1 MIKTHFFLCGLEKKL
16 YFYTQNRIITKNQLI
31 FMKNFKALML
41 GAAVATALLGACT
54 TGQETNLTVSKLDPA
69 KFDTI
74 INEKPVKLYV
84 LKNANGME
92 VCVTNYGARVVS
104 LVVPVKDGTPT
115 DVVLGYDN
123 IKQYADTLN
132 SPSDYGSSVGRYAN
146 RINQG
151 QITLDGVTYQLPQ
164 NNFGHCLHGGCTL
177 EPEPMGWQ
185 NLVWDVKQVKK
196 NSITLVMN
204 SADGEAGFPGN
215 VVATVTYTLTK
226 NNAIDIVWKATTD
239 KKTVINMT
247 NHSYFNLNGDHS
259 IPVTNHILT
268 LNADNF
274 TPCDSTYMTTGEIL
288 PVAGTPMDFTKGKAI
303 GKEINNYAYEQLK
316 NGNGYDHNWV
326 LNTKCDDTKCA
337 AKLYSPITGIY
348 VEVYTNEPGIQ
359 FYSGNFLDGSGLDK
373 QGNKMEQR
381 TGCCLETQKFP
392 DSPNKSN
399 LPGWYS
405 AELVPGQ
412 EYYSHCIYQ
421 FGVE

>member
-1 MIKTHFFLCGLEKKL
+1 MNFTKNVMKMAAVCGLFAMVSCAEKKEALPLLKQSDFQTQFAGKKTDL
-16 YFYTQNRIITKNQLI
+16 Y
-31 FMKNFKALML
+31 
-41 GAAVATALLGACT
+41 
-54 TGQETNLTVSKLDPA
+54 
-69 KFDTI
+69 TI
-74 INEKPVKLYV
+74 GNK
-84 LKNANGME
+84 NGMTIQ
-92 VCVTNYGARVVS
+92 VTNFGARIVS
-104 LVVPVKDGTPT
+104 IFVQDKDGKMQ
-115 DVVLGYDN
+115 DAVIGFSN
-123 IKQYADTLN
+123 IKDYTTQA
-132 SPSDYGSSVGRYAN
+132 SDFGSSVGRYAN

-185 NLVWDVKQVKK
+185 NLPYDVESVTD
-196 NSITLVMN
+196 NSITLVMK

-215 VVATVTYTLTK
+215 VVAKVCYTVTEK
-226 NNAIDIVWKATTD
+226 NAIDIVWTATTD

-268 LNADNF
+268 LNASNF

-288 PVAGTPMDFTKGKAI
+288 PVAGTAMDFTKGKEI
-303 GKEINNYAYEQLK
+303 GKEINNYDYEQLK

-337 AKLYSPITGIY
+337 AKLYSPITGIF

-359 FYSGNFLDGSGLDK
+359 FYSGNFLDGTGTDK

-392 DSPNKSN
+392 DSPNKADF
-399 LPGWYS
+399 PGWYS
-405 AELVPGQ
+405 AVLEPGQ

>member
-1 MIKTHFFLCGLEKKL
+1 MKKSVKSAALLCGLGL
-16 YFYTQNRIITKNQLI
+16 ITACAPKSEQ
-31 FMKNFKALML
+31 
-41 GAAVATALLGACT
+41 VA
-54 TGQETNLTVSKLDPA
+54 EP
-69 KFDTI
+69 
-74 INEKPVKLYV
+74 V
-84 LKNANGME
+84 LKQADFQTEFTGKKTDLWKLSNENGME
-92 VCVTNYGARVVS
+92 VYVTNFGARIVAIM
-104 LVVPVKDGTPT
+104 VPDKDGKMQ
-115 DVVLGYDN
+115 DAVIGFSN
-123 IKQYADTLN
+123 IKDYTTQA
-132 SPSDYGSSVGRYAN
+132 SDFGSSVGRYAN

-151 QITLDGVTYQLPQ
+151 KITLDGIEYQLPQ

-177 EPEPMGWQ
+177 EPVPMGWQ
-185 NLVWDVKQVKK
+185 NLVYDVESATE
-196 NSITLVMN
+196 NSIVLVMN

-215 VVATVTYTLTK
+215 VIAKTTYTLTAD
-226 NNAIDIVWKATTD
+226 NTIDIKWTATTD
-239 KKTVINMT
+239 KKTVINQT

-259 IPVTNHILT
+259 LPITNHILT

-288 PVAGTPMDFTKGKAI
+288 PVAGTPMDFTSPKEI
-303 GKEINNYAYEQLK
+303 GKEITNFDYEQLK

-337 AKLYSPITGIY
+337 AKLYSPITGIF

-359 FYSGNFLDGSGLDK
+359 FYSGNFLDGTGTDK

-392 DSPNKSN
+392 DSPNKAD

-405 AELVPGQ
+405 AVLESGQ
-412 EYYSHCIYQ
+412 EYYSHCIYK

>member
-1 MIKTHFFLCGLEKKL
+1 MKRTSLIALVAGMLALTACSQKEEAPVLNKADFQMEFTGKKTDLYKL
-16 YFYTQNRIITKNQLI
+16 TNKN
-31 FMKNFKALML
+31 
-41 GAAVATALLGACT
+41 GC
-54 TGQETNLTVSKLDPA
+54 
-69 KFDTI
+69 
-74 INEKPVKLYV
+74 
-84 LKNANGME
+84 E
-92 VCVTNYGARVVS
+92 VWVTNFGARIVAIM
-104 LVVPVKDGTPT
+104 VPDKYGKMQDAVIGFK
-115 DVVLGYDN
+115 N
-123 IKQYADTLN
+123 IKDYTTQ
-132 SPSDYGSSVGRYAN
+132 PSDFGSTVGRYAN

-185 NLVWDVKQVKK
+185 NLVWDVKEVKG
-196 NSITLVMN
+196 NAITLVKN
-204 SADGEAGFPGN
+204 SPDGEAGFPGN
-215 VVATVTYTLTK
+215 VVATVTYTLNDK
-226 NNAIDIVWKATTD
+226 NAIDIVWKATTD

-259 IPVTNHILT
+259 IPITNHLLT
-268 LNADNF
+268 LNASNF
-274 TPCDSTYMTTGEIL
+274 TPCDDTYMTTGEIL
-288 PVAGTPMDFTKGKAI
+288 PVAGTPMDFTKAKAI
-303 GKEINNYAYEQLK
+303 GKEITNFGYEQLK

-326 LNTKCDDTKCA
+326 LDTKCDDTKCA
-337 AKLYSPITGIY
+337 AKLYSPITGIF

-359 FYSGNFLDGSGLDK
+359 FYSGNFLDGSGIDK
-373 QGNKMEQR
+373 QGNTMEQR

-405 AELVPGQ
+405 AELAPGQ

>member
-1 MIKTHFFLCGLEKKL
+1 MKKSSIL
-16 YFYTQNRIITKNQLI
+16 LV
-31 FMKNFKALML
+31 AGML
-41 GAAVATALLGACT
+41 AMAACT
-54 TGQETNLTVSKLDPA
+54 QKEEKTPVLNKADFQTEFTGKQTDLYTLT
-69 KFDTI
+69 
-74 INEKPVKLYV
+74 
-84 LKNANGME
+84 NANNCE
-92 VCVTNYGARVVS
+92 VWVTNFGARIVAIM
-104 LVVPVKDGTPT
+104 VPDKDGKMQ
-115 DVVLGYDN
+115 DAVIGFKN
-123 IKQYADTLN
+123 IQDYTTLA
-132 SPSDYGSSVGRYAN
+132 SDFGSTVGRYAN

-151 QITLDGVTYQLPQ
+151 QITIDSVLYQLPQ
-164 NNFGHCLHGGCTL
+164 NNFGHCLHGGCDITIPL
-177 EPEPMGWQ
+177 GWQ
-185 NLVWDVKQVKK
+185 NLVWDVKEVSE
-196 NSITLVMN
+196 NAITLVMN

-215 VVATVTYTLTK
+215 VVATVTYTLND

-259 IPVTNHILT
+259 IPITNHILT

-274 TPCDSTYMTTGEIL
+274 TPCDSTYMTTGEIA
-288 PVAGTPMDFTKGKAI
+288 PVAGTPMDFTKGRRIGEAI
-303 GKEINNYAYEQLK
+303 EGLEGAAFEDEQLR

-337 AKLYSPITGIY
+337 AKLYSPITGIF

-359 FYSGNFLDGSGLDK
+359 FYSGNFLDGSGNDK
-373 QGNKMEQR
+373 QGNPMVIR

-392 DSPNKSN
+392 DSPNKAD

-405 AELVPGQ
+405 AILEPGQ

>member
-1 MIKTHFFLCGLEKKL
+1 MGKTIRIAGFLCG
-16 YFYTQNRIITKNQLI
+16 
-31 FMKNFKALML
+31 M
-41 GAAVATALLGACT
+41 GLLVACT
-54 TGQETNLTVSKLDPA
+54 GQKTA
-69 KFDTI
+69 A
-74 INEKPVKLYV
+74 PVLNKADFQTEFAGKKTDLYV
-84 LKNANGME
+84 LKNAKGME
-92 VCVTNYGARVVS
+92 VYVTNFGARIVAVM
-104 LVVPVKDGTPT
+104 VPDRNGKMQDAVIGFS
-115 DVVLGYDN
+115 N
-123 IKQYADTLN
+123 IKDYTTQA
-132 SPSDYGSSVGRYAN
+132 SDFGSSVGRYAN
-146 RINQG
+146 RIDQG
-151 QITLDGVTYQLPQ
+151 RITLDGVTYQLPQ

-185 NLVWDVKQVKK
+185 NLVYDVEKVTE

-204 SADGEAGFPGN
+204 SPDGEAGFPGK
-215 VVATVTYTLTK
+215 VVAKTTYTIK
-226 NNAIDIVWKATTD
+226 DDNSIDIVWKATTD
-239 KKTVINMT
+239 KKTVINQT

-259 IPVTNHILT
+259 LPITNHILT
-268 LNADNF
+268 LNADCF

-288 PVAGTPMDFTKGKAI
+288 PVAGTPMDFTDGKEI

-337 AKLYSPITGIY
+337 ARLYSPVTGIY

-359 FYSGNFLDGSGLDK
+359 FYSGNFLDGTGIDK

-392 DSPNKSN
+392 DSPNKAD

-405 AELVPGQ
+405 AVLEPGQ
-412 EYYSHCIYQ
+412 EYYSHCLYK